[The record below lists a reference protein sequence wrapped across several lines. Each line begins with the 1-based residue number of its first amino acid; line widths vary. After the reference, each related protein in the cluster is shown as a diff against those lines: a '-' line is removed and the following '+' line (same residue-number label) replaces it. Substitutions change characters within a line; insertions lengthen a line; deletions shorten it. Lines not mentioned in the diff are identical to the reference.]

1 MKRIMR
7 YALTALIILCLAG
20 ITSLYL
26 VFDSRPDKSDDELA
40 HIVIR
45 DGSSLSSIAQQL
57 YEADI
62 ISSPESFKVAAKLL
76 NRTRA
81 IYPGAYS
88 IPKGLTNTEAIEALA
103 HAKAIE
109 VTVTIPEGLRSDEII
124 GILSRQLNLDSL
136 KMMSLLTD
144 STLLSIAGDGFTHL
158 EGTLFPETY
167 RFLENSDEFMV
178 MAKMVRHFRESVD
191 PEMLELAAALG
202 FDLQRLIT
210 FASLVEKET
219 AREDERRLVSS
230 VYHNRIQKNMLLGCD
245 PTVIYMLVRRGEWN
259 GNLQRKHFAINDPY
273 NSYLKR
279 GLPPGPIANPGLAS
293 IHAAL
298 NPEKTDFLYFVGKND
313 GTGAHDF
320 SKTLR
325 EHNNKV
331 NRYQR
336 RRSNR

>member
-1 MKRIMR
+1 MKRILR
-7 YALTALIILCLAG
+7 TALTALIVLCLVC
-20 ITSLYL
+20 ITSLYI
-26 VFDSRPDKSDDELA
+26 VFDSRPVKTDDG
-40 HIVIR
+40 IVQIIIHE
-45 DGSSLSSIAQQL
+45 GSSLASIAQQL
-57 YEADI
+57 YEANI
-62 ISSPESFKVAAKLL
+62 ISSPESFKIAARLL
-76 NRTRA
+76 RRTRA
-81 IYPGAYS
+81 IYPGSYM
-88 IPKGLTNTEAIEALA
+88 IQKGLSNSETIEALA

-109 VTVTIPEGLRSDEII
+109 ITVTIPEGLRSDEII
-124 GILSRQLNLDSL
+124 GLLSRKLNLDSL
-136 KMMSLLTD
+136 KMVDLLTD
-144 STLLSIAGDGFTHL
+144 STLLHMADPGFTHL

-178 MAKMVRHFRESVD
+178 LAKLVEHFRKNITSEI
-191 PEMLELAAALG
+191 LEQAATMDFNLK
-202 FDLQRLIT
+202 RLIT

-230 VYHNRIQKNMLLGCD
+230 VYHNRLKKNMLLNCD

-259 GNLQRKHFAINDPY
+259 GNLQRKHFLIRDPY
-273 NSYLKR
+273 NSYLRR

-293 IHAAL
+293 ILAAL
-298 NPEKTDFLYFVGKND
+298 NPEKTEFLYFVGKND

-336 RRSNR
+336 RSPSQ